1 MLPHPT
7 PRRLLRS
14 GLLLTLCACAP
25 EPVAEEIDRADL
37 DPKTMF
43 VNKVQDA
50 LVGTCASNGGCHGGE
65 MGLLKPFLTP
75 GAEYDAITRYRNG
88 FFLTDPPK
96 DSELLNH
103 GRHAG
108 PALTEEQAAALLAW
122 LELQVKTGAGQSL
135 TTPSAA
141 LRSGDFFLSLE
152 RLVGDAQAKLTFS
165 LDPLKTE
172 NAYLLRDLMLSVG
185 PETGVRLTHPKV
197 LLLSDA
203 GVRED
208 PADRLAAVDMTIP
221 AGKPPV
227 KIGSGSLIL
236 TQVKGGARIAFAFTK
251 AERTDAAPVDPPQ
264 CKALA
269 LFNQGVRPVLAAPC
283 AAMCHGG
290 GLPTAKSAFDM
301 SSASSM
307 DVEVQKKLCLQT
319 LSRVNLPD
327 PGRSVIVLQA
337 TPAAQGGT
345 PNHPY
350 KLPSPAAFRDAV
362 SAWAA
367 AEKK

>member
-1 MLPHPT
+1 MSRPGGVVAARDDEI
-7 PRRLLRS
+7 PR
-14 GLLLTLCACAP
+14 GG
-25 EPVAEEIDRADL
+25 PVARFLATLEPMGDELRRIGQLADRCG
-37 DPKTMF
+37 KTAR
-43 VNKVQDA
+43 A
-50 LVGTCASNGGCHGGE
+50 LHLYEE

-208 PADRLAAVDMTIP
+208 PADQDLVSLP
-221 AGKPPV
+221 
-227 KIGSGSLIL
+227 SGH
-236 TQVKGGARIAFAFTK
+236 
-251 AERTDAAPVDPPQ
+251 
-264 CKALA
+264 
-269 LFNQGVRPVLAAPC
+269 LFGTNV
-283 AAMCHGG
+283 
-290 GLPTAKSAFDM
+290 
-301 SSASSM
+301 
-307 DVEVQKKLCLQT
+307 
-319 LSRVNLPD
+319 SRV
-327 PGRSVIVLQA
+327 
-337 TPAAQGGT
+337 
-345 PNHPY
+345 
-350 KLPSPAAFRDAV
+350 AFRRGVYLREFELGLDSLRIDGVAGADGIGDLIEDKRGV
-362 SAWAA
+362 VGTYHHLSEAHLHRYTTEFDFRYNTRKDTDTERADIA
-367 AEKK
+367 LLGIEGKRLTYRRAGQSQAS